1 MVYENNLKPIEN
13 KKPIEIVSEIKDE
26 YKVPT
31 YEEFLKTY
39 ELDKVVVESYENEIK
54 SYSDIGVEKGY
65 GPCKNT
71 LCGCF
76 CPKTECDCKNPKFSF
91 YERDGLKIGNATASG
106 SVGLGGNALSG
117 DADFTLYR
125 DSKRDGDIKFG
136 TVSLGADLVNGGLG
150 GGVRASANVV
160 NLKTSGVEVKVGLN
174 LDTGGS
180 ISANGL
186 EFKVAGF
193 GISIGEKLEISTIA
207 GGVACVIQ

>member
-76 CPKTECDCKNPKFSF
+76 CPKTECVVEIRQVQLNDAYPNNACC
-91 YERDGLKIGNATASG
+91 YEN
-106 SVGLGGNALSG
+106 NFPG
-117 DADFTLYR
+117 DN
-125 DSKRDGDIKFG
+125 S
-136 TVSLGADLVNGGLG
+136 
-150 GGVRASANVV
+150 
-160 NLKTSGVEVKVGLN
+160 
-174 LDTGGS
+174 
-180 ISANGL
+180 
-186 EFKVAGF
+186 
-193 GISIGEKLEISTIA
+193 
-207 GGVACVIQ
+207 C